1 MKIYKSLLIIFFFI
15 FIKDENVLSDE
26 SIFNINNID
35 IVKKSNL
42 SSEQLANQAL
52 KKGFGK
58 LINKILLAEDIK
70 KISNL
75 QLNEIKDLV
84 SYYQVSSEDI
94 DYKKNNKILYKIS
107 FDREKL
113 HNLFFTKNISYSEI
127 LDKEIFILPLFLS
140 KGQLFIFNKNY
151 FYNNWLDKAENELI
165 DYALPLESI
174 EILQSIN
181 INKENLLDLELNS
194 LFAEYPKKNIALI
207 IIDNNNPKEGKVY
220 LKMKIMSKNID
231 KTISIKREDPKEEI
245 FYLNLIDR
253 ISKEIINVIKSQNLI
268 DVRTPSFLNAR
279 LTISKRNNLFELKKR
294 LKNNELVDSIYI
306 QEFNKNYML
315 IKLKYLGKLDKMIN
329 QLETQKIILKLSNEE
344 WQIKIL

>member
-52 KKGFGK
+52 KKGFAK

-113 HNLFFTKNISYSEI
+113 HNLFFIKNISYSEI

-140 KGQLFIFNKNY
+140 KGQLLIFNKNY

-165 DYALPLESI
+165 DFALPLESI

-181 INKENLLDLELNS
+181 LNKENLLDLELNS

-253 ISKEIINVIKSQNLI
+253 VSKEIINIIKSQNLI